1 VASVGQLIEG
11 KNPLAVVRCLPAG
24 RRRRGESPCPDWTG
38 AFARQADSG
47 EQGARVAARVQL
59 TGLIARENVY
69 EHLSSAD
76 VFVFAS
82 RGEGLPVA
90 VLEAMAC
97 RCPVVLSDIPP
108 HREVA
113 AGADFIPL
121 VAPDDASGFAREIRR
136 LRGLSARQRA
146 AIGEECRRI
155 AERRFSLGAMHR
167 AYEEVYAEVLREAPP
182 ARKVAAHRA

>member
-1 VASVGQLIEG
+1 MASVGQLIEG

-113 AGADFIPL
+113 AGSDFIPL
-121 VAPDDASGFAREIRR
+121 VAPDDVAGFAREIGR
-136 LRGLSARQRA
+136 LRELSARERME
-146 AIGEECRRI
+146 IGVECRRVADPLVRLVHGTR
-155 AERRFSLGAMHR
+155 AEAAL
-167 AYEEVYAEVLREAPP
+167 YAEVLRERQPGQELSTLDG
-182 ARKVAAHRA
+182 